1 MVSPELRTSLCK
13 TTSLKILELSTTNL
27 TTREAKELAIA
38 LEQNK
43 SLEIVSI
50 NEDTVTITDDGI
62 RIFRQVHPTVH
73 EEDHRVTS

>member
-1 MVSPELRTSLCK
+1 MVSPELCTSLCK
-13 TTSLKILELSTTNL
+13 TTSLKILELSATNL